1 MADSLCRVWAAV
13 LLVAAGAV
21 AGGREE
27 AAVWT
32 IYVTNDN
39 CPDYTWGFTE
49 EQTRQ
54 AFADVVRGHL
64 DEMKRTDGEAPE
76 NRDRYNMAVTQEA
89 LCFVEHY
96 PDRKDELIRRI
107 KEGRAYVSPYLCNS
121 LWAFQ
126 SVESAIR
133 TFYPARRLEREWG
146 IRFDVAEHI
155 EEPSLPWGHAT
166 LLAGCGIR
174 WLHNPYYGYDSTFRQ
189 LQCPP
194 AFIHEGPDGSQV
206 RVIMDPW
213 ACNSASYMQGQRLL
227 RHPRGAARGWADHY
241 AKLGDAWPL
250 RTCLA
255 SGTHGDI
262 SPGSGGQARGF
273 AQKIIAYNRARGDGP
288 KLVNATVPMFCKAV
302 DEAQAK
308 TPFLKTLRGSFGHAW
323 DVWPVCLAKYAAD
336 MREGGR
342 RFLAA
347 EALIAVA
354 SRTKPEIVE
363 ATRRDRERAEWCWA
377 MLSDHAWN
385 GTGDTNKRHNADLR
399 RAWSQELNAL
409 GRKLRHQAWQALGL
423 DGDGRRIVTAFDPLG
438 TWRGRLLRVPL
449 ADGETLAWPCPG
461 KPVAQTVEEDG
472 QRVVYTGAPAR
483 DGFGLGQME
492 LWLDTPGLG
501 VPPPPEVSATA
512 TELVSPRYRLAVDPK
527 TGGIANLTHGPQ
539 QREIVAPG
547 SNRAI
552 CQTIYHDGT
561 EHVLADVETE
571 VVAAGYLL
579 ARLRISGRCAGS
591 SVTSFVTLYA
601 DVDRI
606 DFDVRIRKPVTR
618 KQERL
623 CHVFPVVPKGAIVR
637 VETTGAVIRPYPQ
650 PKGDLLPGADTRRF
664 AVQGFVD
671 ASLPNGPGVTIVP
684 LDAFVLR
691 RDLGEIVFE
700 ALGNDQNYR
709 EVVQDQHGETEFR
722 CRYSLWVHEG
732 PYDQAEAFRRSRE
745 VLFPLMV
752 ARGRMPKSALGGSG
766 ITVDPARAIATCL
779 KPADEGAEKGVI
791 LRVWETAGRSEPLEI
806 GVGNYGRAVRTD
818 LLERDLGALGV
829 RGGKVSLPVRG
840 HGFAAVRL
848 LP

>member
-1 MADSLCRVWAAV
+1 MH
-13 LLVAAGAV
+13 AV
-21 AGGREE
+21 ALLLAVVATAPAAQREE
-27 AAVWT
+27 PGVWT

-49 EQTRQ
+49 KQTRQ

-64 DEMKRTDGEAPE
+64 DEMKRTDEEAPG

-89 LCFVEHY
+89 LCFVERY

-126 SVESAIR
+126 SVESALR

-146 IRFDVAEHI
+146 IRIDVAEHI

-166 LLAGCGIR
+166 ILAGCGIR
-174 WLHNPYYGYDSTFRQ
+174 WLHNPFYGHDSTFRQ
-189 LQCPP
+189 LACPP

-206 RVIMDPW
+206 RVLMDPW

-227 RHPRGAARGWADHY
+227 RDPKGTARGWADHY

-262 SPGSGGQARGF
+262 NPGSGGQAHGF
-273 AQKIIAYNRARGDGP
+273 AQKIIACNKARGDGP
-288 KLVNATVPMFCKAV
+288 MLVNATVPMFCTAV

-354 SRTKPEIVE
+354 SRTKPEVVE

-385 GTGDTNKRHNADLR
+385 GTSDANKRHNAGLR
-399 RAWSQELNAL
+399 RAWAQELNAL
-409 GRKLRHQAWQALGL
+409 SLKLAHQGWTAAGL
-423 DGDGRRIVTAFDPLG
+423 ESDPGDVTVFNPLPFARSGLVRI
-438 TWRGRLLRVPL
+438 
-449 ADGETLAWPCPG
+449 EQPG
-461 KPVAQTVEEDG
+461 D
-472 QRVVYTGAPAR
+472 AR
-483 DGFGLGQME
+483 AA
-492 LWLDTPGLG
+492 LG
-501 VPPPPEVSATA
+501 VPSQAVREAGNEVLYMRLPRVDGLGGLPLSAP
-512 TELVSPRYRLAVDPK
+512 PRYTIELPRRRARASPTQLWGGSCELTVDRAA
-527 TGGIANLTHGPQ
+527 GGITSLLWPSANVRLPAGGGG
-539 QREIVAPG
+539 VL
-547 SNRAI
+547 
-552 CQTIYHDGT
+552 CQTMYHDG
-561 EHVLADVETE
+561 ADHALMGVKSE
-571 VVAAGYLL
+571 VVANGAIV
-579 ARLRISGRCAGS
+579 ARLRLTGSVSGIQ
-591 SVTSFVTLYA
+591 VTSYVTVYSKI
-601 DVDRI
+601 DRV
-606 DFDVRIRKPVTR
+606 DFDIRIRKPVTR
-618 KQERL
+618 KEERL
-623 CHVFPVVPKGAIVR
+623 CHVFPVVPEGAVVR
-637 VETTGAVIRPYPQ
+637 IETTGAVIRPYPQ
-650 PKGDLLPGADTRRF
+650 PKGDLLPGADRRRF

-722 CRYSLWVHEG
+722 FRYSLWVHDG

-745 VLFPLMV
+745 VLFPLVV
-752 ARGRMPKSALGGSG
+752 ARGRLPAGVLGGTG
-766 ITVDPARAIATCL
+766 IAVPPDRAIATCL

-791 LRVWETAGRSEPLEI
+791 LRVWETAGKSEPLAVA
-806 GVGNYGRAVRTD
+806 VGDYRRAVCTD
-818 LLERDLGALGV
+818 LLERDLAELPV
-829 RGGKVSLPVRG
+829 KDGKVSLPVRG
-840 HGFAAVRL
+840 HGFAGLRL